1 MVETEPSNHSSEQ
14 QTHGG
19 IRLSDILENLAPGT
33 DGRIS
38 LARLDEALADR
49 SFGAFLVVFAIPNL
63 IPLPPGATL
72 ILGIPL
78 IIVAWQMF
86 ASRKNSIWL
95 PQRVASYSVDGER
108 YRQLLGRILP
118 WLRWIEGAVRPRFW
132 FLETRRS
139 ERLLGAFA
147 LLLAVVVFI
156 PIPFGNWLPALA
168 LSIIGLSVTE
178 RDGYGILLG
187 AAVGVLSIL
196 VAAIVVLAAGA
207 LIAMLL

>member
-1 MVETEPSNHSSEQ
+1 MVETQPRSHFSEN
-14 QTHGG
+14 QTQEGM
-19 IRLSDILENLAPGT
+19 RLSDILEGLSPGP

-38 LARLDEALADR
+38 ITHLGEALADR
-49 SFGAFLVVFAIPNL
+49 SFGAFLVVFSIPNL

-78 IIVAWQMF
+78 IIVAWQML
-86 ASRKNSIWL
+86 ASRKNAIWL
-95 PQRVASYSVDGER
+95 PRRIASYAIDGER
-108 YRQLLGRILP
+108 YHQLMRRILP

-132 FLETRRS
+132 FIETRRS

-147 LLLAVVVFI
+147 LLLALVVFI

-196 VAAIVVLAAGA
+196 VAALVVLAAGA